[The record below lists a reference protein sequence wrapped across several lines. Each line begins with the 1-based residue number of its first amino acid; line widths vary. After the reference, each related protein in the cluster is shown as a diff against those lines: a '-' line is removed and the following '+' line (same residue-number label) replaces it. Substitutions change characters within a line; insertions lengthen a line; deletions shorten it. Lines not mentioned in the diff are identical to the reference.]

1 VRPDVILQ
9 HGFCPELSGDHAP
22 SRTAKGILRS
32 PRMTASAAAMVASRP
47 FRVPAF
53 RQSQR
58 LLGIEP
64 VREEKDVDQV
74 EQSSQGT
81 RTMSER

>member
-1 VRPDVILQ
+1 
-9 HGFCPELSGDHAP
+9 
-22 SRTAKGILRS
+22 
-32 PRMTASAAAMVASRP
+32 MTASAAAMVVSRP
-47 FRVPAF
+47 FRVLAF